1 MKGGDLLNNY
11 KILRFDGKKQYT
23 EVKEREKAKEYLN
36 TYIDDDVNEILF
48 IIPMEKNKK
57 NQQLLRNNC

>member
-1 MKGGDLLNNY
+1 MNNY

-36 TYIDDDVNEILF
+36 TYIDEDVNEILF
-48 IIPMEKNKK
+48 IIPMEKTKK
-57 NQQLLRNNC
+57 KPTIIEE

>member
-36 TYIDDDVNEILF
+36 TYIDEDVNEILF

-57 NQQLLRNNC
+57 KPTIIEE